1 MIDKRSVR
9 GLPRPASNPSSRSF
23 GRRAL
28 LESIVGSAAAA
39 AVGASPLA
47 GCSSAPSLVL
57 VGGRNVD
64 AATIDADP
72 VALLPAGIVVLAYA
86 DLAAL
91 YRTPLGGD
99 VQSFISNFVPIGAES
114 NFVPSRDTTKFYGG
128 LYAMQGVDFCAVTQG
143 RFDVQAIQ
151 RAADARA
158 AAPTGAPLVKSRY
171 ADCDVY
177 TVQNLGFVLVTPN
190 TMLSGNEIG
199 MRRAL
204 DRLRQGSLTRSVP
217 RWMIETT
224 ETQGANLAFAGD
236 FGADSILTADAT
248 GAATAKPTPSSSPA
262 LPAIDAASQT
272 FPFLAGLRAVRGVGN
287 FASPGVNLAGTL
299 TYDTDEHAQAGGEGL
314 RNLASLNP
322 FMNLMLAFG
331 VGASLA
337 TPQIARSGRDV
348 AFTEPIDQRL
358 LSAGMNALIAATR
371 R

>member
-1 MIDKRSVR
+1 MEKLLSIGFRS
-9 GLPRPASNPSSRSF
+9 AF
-23 GRRAL
+23 RRRQF
-28 LESIVGSAAAA
+28 LERVGSAG
-39 AVGASPLA
+39 VGALLGTTA
-47 GCSSAPSLVL
+47 CSSAPSLVL
-57 VGGRNVD
+57 VGGRNID

-72 VALLPAGIVVLAYA
+72 VALLPAGVVVLAYA
-86 DLAAL
+86 DLQAL
-91 YRTPLGGD
+91 YQTPMGGD
-99 VQSFISNFVPIGAES
+99 ITTFISNFVPIGPES
-114 NFVPSRDTTKFYGG
+114 NFVPARDTTKFYGG
-128 LYAMQGVDFCAVTQG
+128 IYAMQGVDFCAVTQG
-143 RFDVQAIQ
+143 RFDVAAIQ

-158 AAPTGAPLVKSRY
+158 ASPSGAPLVKTRY
-171 ADCDVY
+171 ADSDIY

-204 DRLRQGSLTRSVP
+204 DRLRQSSMSRSIP

-236 FGADSILTADAT
+236 FGADSIMAADAT
-248 GAATAKPTPSSSPA
+248 GGVQSKPTPSASPA

-287 FASPGVNLAGTL
+287 FASPGLNVAGTL
-299 TYDTDEHAQAGGEGL
+299 TYETEERAQAGGEAL

-322 FMNLMLAFG
+322 FMNLLLAFG
-331 VGASLA
+331 VGASLP

-358 LSAGMNALIAATR
+358 LRAGLGALIAATHR
-371 R
+371 